1 MKAALLGDVH
11 ANLPALEAV
20 LAHAEGEGVEVIWNV
35 GDLVGYNAF
44 PEEVVQRLRAEGAL
58 SVIGNYDLKVLKFP
72 KKDDKWRRKK
82 RPEKWRAFKWAY
94 ENLSEESR
102 TYLASLPR
110 EVRLRIDGRTVLL
123 THGSPASVSEHL
135 YADTPEERLRELAA
149 LAEADVIVMG
159 HSHRAFVRK
168 VNDVWFINTGSVGRQ
183 DDGDPRAGYAVLN
196 LHDGDVRVQHHR
208 IEYDVAA
215 ATAAIR
221 EAGLPREFEEMMRRG
236 RKLDWILERSE
247 SC

>member
-1 MKAALLGDVH
+1 MKAAVIGDVH

-20 LAHAEGEGVEVIWNV
+20 LAHAEGEGVEAFWNV
-35 GDLVGYNAF
+35 GDFVGYNAF
-44 PEEVVQRLRAEGAL
+44 PEQVVQRLRAVGAI
-58 SVIGNYDLKVLKFP
+58 SVVGNYDLKVLKFP
-72 KKDDKWRRKK
+72 KKDEKWRRNK

-94 ENLSEESR
+94 ENLSEVSR
-102 TYLASLPR
+102 AYLASLPR
-110 EVRLRIDGRTVLL
+110 EVRLDMGGRTVLL

-159 HSHRAFVRK
+159 HSHRAFVRE

-183 DDGDPRAGYAVLN
+183 DDGDPRAGYAVLS
-196 LHDGDVRVQHHR
+196 LRGGAVGVVHHR
-208 IEYDVAA
+208 IDYDVAA

-221 EAGLPREFEEMMRRG
+221 EAGLPREFEEMMRQG
-236 RKLDWILERSE
+236 RKLDWILEQAGSG
-247 SC
+247 